1 MRPESD
7 REIMNRARLKHPRH
21 TGLSRAIREEL
32 ARSKGPMS
40 VYKLQVAL
48 SIKHAETVRAA
59 LTHLISNSGGVI
71 SMPGPKKGVRYYS
84 IYTPPKPSSGS
95 GNIAGRITIPS
106 YRWGS
111 TRLG

>member
-32 ARSKGPMS
+32 ARRGEPMS
-40 VYKLQVAL
+40 VYKLQLAL
-48 SIKHAETVRAA
+48 CIKHAEPIRAA
-59 LTHLISNSGGVI
+59 LSHLIGGTGGVVSI
-71 SMPGPKKGVRYYS
+71 VGPKGVCSYT
-84 IYTPPKPSSGS
+84 IYTPPKLSGGS